1 MEFDLQREVDYYCSL
16 FLTLVNKRL
25 KIKKEKK
32 YKLKKIINQKSFK
45 IDKEFKK
52 LENRNK

>member
-16 FLTLVNKRL
+16 FPTLVNKRL
-25 KIKKEKK
+25 KIKISLKTKK
-32 YKLKKIINQKSFK
+32 KLKPKSFK

-52 LENRNK
+52 LENQNK